1 MRKFTKEISALL
13 ATVAVSASVSAA
25 TAASEEEAVRTEGI
39 AMISDTEIEQMTTM
53 VGTTVAEPF
62 TTMYEDTY
70 YEGEMMPDATY
81 LAGDIIGPPVTEP
94 IYTVGTEVGPVT
106 TTTTTDRWDGTT
118 MIGTQIGTT
127 TTTTTTDE
135 WDGTAMI
142 GTQVGTTT
150 TTTATTTTEL
160 DDTWFAGGIM
170 GVIYGDANA
179 DGKLGVS
186 DSVAILQFISNK
198 DKYDLTAAQQSAADC
213 YNPGDGVTAMDAL
226 TIQQVDAGLL
236 TEYDLPVY
244 PTD

>member
-25 TAASEEEAVRTEGI
+25 TAASEEEAVRTEGV

-106 TTTTTDRWDGTT
+106 TTTTTDRWDGT
-118 MIGTQIGTT
+118 I
-127 TTTTTTDE
+127 
-135 WDGTAMI
+135 MI

-198 DKYDLTAAQQSAADC
+198 DKYDLTPAQQSAADC
-213 YNPGDGVTAMDAL
+213 YNPGDGVTAKDAL

>member
-94 IYTVGTEVGPVT
+94 IHSRHRGRTCDHYHH
-106 TTTTTDRWDGTT
+106 
-118 MIGTQIGTT
+118 
-127 TTTTTTDE
+127 
-135 WDGTAMI
+135 
-142 GTQVGTTT
+142 
-150 TTTATTTTEL
+150 
-160 DDTWFAGGIM
+160 
-170 GVIYGDANA
+170 
-179 DGKLGVS
+179 
-186 DSVAILQFISNK
+186 
-198 DKYDLTAAQQSAADC
+198 
-213 YNPGDGVTAMDAL
+213 
-226 TIQQVDAGLL
+226 
-236 TEYDLPVY
+236 
-244 PTD
+244 

>member
-13 ATVAVSASVSAA
+13 ATVAVGASVSAA
-25 TAASEEEAVRTEGI
+25 AAAAEEEAVRSEGV
-39 AMISDTEIEQMTTM
+39 AMISDTELEQTTTM

-62 TTMYEDTY
+62 TTIYEDTCFDC
-70 YEGEMMPDATY
+70 ERTNNCSE
-81 LAGDIIGPPVTEP
+81 IGT
-94 IYTVGTEVGPVT
+94 TT
-106 TTTTTDRWDGTT
+106 TTTTTDRWDSTT

-160 DDTWFAGGIM
+160 DDTWFAGDIM

-186 DSVAILQFISNK
+186 DSVAILQFIANQ

>member
-13 ATVAVSASVSAA
+13 ATVAVGASVSAA
-25 TAASEEEAVRTEGI
+25 AAAAEEEAVRSEGV

-62 TTMYEDTY
+62 TTIYEDTCFDC
-70 YEGEMMPDATY
+70 EMTNNCSE
-81 LAGDIIGPPVTEP
+81 IGT
-94 IYTVGTEVGPVT
+94 T

-160 DDTWFAGGIM
+160 DDTWFAGDIM

-186 DSVAILQFISNK
+186 DSVAILQSISNK
-198 DKYDLTAAQQSAADC
+198 DKYELTAAQQSAADC
-213 YNPGDGVTAMDAL
+213 YNPGDGVTARDAL
-226 TIQQVDAGLL
+226 AIQQLDAK
-236 TEYDLPVY
+236 TISSLPVRE
-244 PTD
+244 

>member
-25 TAASEEEAVRTEGI
+25 AAAAEEEAVRTEGV
-39 AMISDTEIEQMTTM
+39 AMISDTELEQTTTM

-62 TTMYEDTY
+62 TTIYEDTCFDC
-70 YEGEMMPDATY
+70 EMTNNCSE
-81 LAGDIIGPPVTEP
+81 IGT
-94 IYTVGTEVGPVT
+94 TT

-160 DDTWFAGGIM
+160 DDTWFAGDIM

-186 DSVAILQFISNK
+186 DSVAILQFIANQ